1 MRIGIW
7 CHRIRYHTAVWLG
20 FPRVN
25 HLCSG
30 TQGDG
35 NLAFLFLFFF
45 FFSRQGYN
53 DGIMAWFPPD
63 RAGGILFMAWMGI
76 YQFGMGWDWT
86 VSNIMF
92 CFCLGDEGHDD
103 WEPEKGKLLICLLA
117 TYHDWAGLVFPFF
130 SLSLRTTTKWGT

>member
-1 MRIGIW
+1 MERKGAA
-7 CHRIRYHTAVWLG
+7 TWL
-20 FPRVN
+20 F
-25 HLCSG
+25 
-30 TQGDG
+30 
-35 NLAFLFLFFF
+35 FFFFFF

-103 WEPEKGKLLICLLA
+103 WERKKGKFLICLLA

-130 SLSLRTTTKWGT
+130 LSLCGLQRNGEHDGGLDWRFYHT